1 MKKLLQKT
9 TAVLVSAALAVTC
22 ALPAF
27 AEQPTEG
34 VTKDENVF
42 LILNPDGSVSEQIVS
57 DWLHSDTGFDAA
69 ADRSTLSGITN
80 LKSDVLPAQD
90 GENLTWT
97 TEDNDI
103 YYQGTTT
110 QTPPVTV
117 DITYTLDG
125 RSITADALA
134 GKSGHLVMRL
144 ALTNNEG
151 QEMEIAGSRRKVYT
165 PFFTVAAA
173 TLPTGSYTNIA
184 AQHGTVQTDAKT
196 QLVCFLAM
204 PGMAE
209 TFGGLLPEAL
219 SGLEDYMLDEL
230 VIEAD
235 VKDCTPPAFMLAAAT
250 SMDQLTSELD
260 IPDLSGQMSQL
271 EDATAQLQS
280 GAATLHEATGTLQS
294 KMDEFAASYATFD
307 TGLDNALSGAQQVQS
322 GAQNL
327 LDGAKSLDNG
337 TQQLADGTQ
346 QLNSGAQQVADG
358 VLASANKTLKEGGL
372 IDTDMT
378 WDNYAAVID
387 NILTINDKTLAA
399 GRRKMVRTI
408 WEQAPSFK
416 DSQLDLAL
424 YLSATKTNHDL
435 EAALH
440 LMQNYD
446 PSMLCG
452 LVQLL
457 TSQEAKD
464 TAKAELKYQVEN
476 SQDIADVRALKDSL
490 SKIQY
495 FVSSVGQYTAGVQ
508 TAADGAH
515 SAKDGSAQL
524 AAGTKTLYDGVN
536 TLNEGASQLND
547 GTHQL
552 NDGLNQF
559 NEEGISKLTGALDQ
573 DQLHGLKTVLDEMSD
588 RLESYTSFA
597 GAPED
602 AESSVKF
609 VYKTAETVAAADN
622 VVAETETVKEGNI
635 FTRLWQRIVNLFKF

>member
-260 IPDLSGQMSQL
+260 VPDLSGQMSQL

-346 QLNSGAQQVADG
+346 QLNSGAQQLAGRLNGTLVPALEGAAAQQAALQQQMDALADQLGHVQLPDVDALKKQLGAG
-358 VLASANKTLKEGGL
+358 VGQVFDGAAQGAAKASA
-372 IDTDMT
+372 
-378 WDNYAAVID
+378 
-387 NILTINDKTLAA
+387 
-399 GRRKMVRTI
+399 
-408 WEQAPSFK
+408 
-416 DSQLDLAL
+416 
-424 YLSATKTNHDL
+424 
-435 EAALH
+435 
-440 LMQNYD
+440 
-446 PSMLCG
+446 
-452 LVQLL
+452 
-457 TSQEAKD
+457 
-464 TAKAELKYQVEN
+464 
-476 SQDIADVRALKDSL
+476 
-490 SKIQY
+490 
-495 FVSSVGQYTAGVQ
+495 
-508 TAADGAH
+508 
-515 SAKDGSAQL
+515 
-524 AAGTKTLYDGVN
+524 
-536 TLNEGASQLND
+536 
-547 GTHQL
+547 
-552 NDGLNQF
+552 
-559 NEEGISKLTGALDQ
+559 KL
-573 DQLHGLKTVLDEMSD
+573 
-588 RLESYTSFA
+588 
-597 GAPED
+597 
-602 AESSVKF
+602 
-609 VYKTAETVAAADN
+609 
-622 VVAETETVKEGNI
+622 
-635 FTRLWQRIVNLFKF
+635 

>member
-322 GAQNL
+322 GAEPAGRCKKPGQRHT
-327 LDGAKSLDNG
+327 A
-337 TQQLADGTQ
+337 A
-346 QLNSGAQQVADG
+346 
-358 VLASANKTLKEGGL
+358 GGWH
-372 IDTDMT
+372 T
-378 WDNYAAVID
+378 AAEQRR
-387 NILTINDKTLAA
+387 TAA
-399 GRRKMVRTI
+399 GRPAERHSRTR
-408 WEQAPSFK
+408 SGGCRR
-416 DSQLDLAL
+416 
-424 YLSATKTNHDL
+424 
-435 EAALH
+435 AAGS
-440 LMQNYD
+440 
-446 PSMLCG
+446 P
-452 LVQLL
+452 
-457 TSQEAKD
+457 A
-464 TAKAELKYQVEN
+464 
-476 SQDIADVRALKDSL
+476 
-490 SKIQY
+490 
-495 FVSSVGQYTAGVQ
+495 
-508 TAADGAH
+508 AADGRVGRPA
-515 SAKDGSAQL
+515 
-524 AAGTKTLYDGVN
+524 
-536 TLNEGASQLND
+536 
-547 GTHQL
+547 
-552 NDGLNQF
+552 
-559 NEEGISKLTGALDQ
+559 
-573 DQLHGLKTVLDEMSD
+573 
-588 RLESYTSFA
+588 R
-597 GAPED
+597 PC
-602 AESSVKF
+602 
-609 VYKTAETVAAADN
+609 AAARCGR
-622 VVAETETVKEGNI
+622 AEKAARRRCGPGV
-635 FTRLWQRIVNLFKF
+635 

>member
-327 LDGAKSLDNG
+327 LDGAKAW
-337 TQQLADGTQ
+337 TT
-346 QLNSGAQQVADG
+346 
-358 VLASANKTLKEGGL
+358 
-372 IDTDMT
+372 
-378 WDNYAAVID
+378 
-387 NILTINDKTLAA
+387 
-399 GRRKMVRTI
+399 
-408 WEQAPSFK
+408 
-416 DSQLDLAL
+416 
-424 YLSATKTNHDL
+424 
-435 EAALH
+435 
-440 LMQNYD
+440 
-446 PSMLCG
+446 
-452 LVQLL
+452 
-457 TSQEAKD
+457 
-464 TAKAELKYQVEN
+464 
-476 SQDIADVRALKDSL
+476 
-490 SKIQY
+490 
-495 FVSSVGQYTAGVQ
+495 
-508 TAADGAH
+508 AH
-515 SAKDGSAQL
+515 SSLRMA
-524 AAGTKTLYDGVN
+524 
-536 TLNEGASQLND
+536 
-547 GTHQL
+547 H
-552 NDGLNQF
+552 
-559 NEEGISKLTGALDQ
+559 
-573 DQLHGLKTVLDEMSD
+573 
-588 RLESYTSFA
+588 
-597 GAPED
+597 
-602 AESSVKF
+602 SS
-609 VYKTAETVAAADN
+609 
-622 VVAETETVKEGNI
+622 
-635 FTRLWQRIVNLFKF
+635 